1 VITAHFFAMKLTT
14 LNSSK
19 LRWLFSHEACRK
31 HPLRTCYRL
40 VRWELLRLGN
50 SQLKYRYD
58 DAFDITLLPNEGVSR
73 LTYYFDVSEPDLF
86 RVYNALLKPGM
97 VVLDVGANIGL
108 HTLYFCK
115 RVKSKGKV
123 FAFEPTKNTFERLVT
138 HIKDND
144 VHNVE
149 AFNCALGATIGRAEV
164 VENPGDTSRAFVR
177 DIGLDSTALCGVE
190 LLTLDAF
197 VEAQKIQ
204 RIDFLKIDAEGF
216 EGEILAGATE
226 ILARKTVRVMQIELD
241 QQSAGQTGSGGA
253 TIIPALL
260 ANGYVLAKWN
270 AAINRFERASVKGFN
285 SFFVLEQDI
294 SN

>member
-1 VITAHFFAMKLTT
+1 MKLTT
-14 LNSSK
+14 LNYSK
-19 LRWLFSHEACRK
+19 LQWLFSHEVCRK

-40 VRWELLRLGN
+40 VRWELLRLVN

-58 DAFDITLLPNEGVSR
+58 DAFDIILLPNEGVSR
-73 LTYYFDVSEPDLF
+73 LTYYFGVSEPDLF
-86 RVYNALLKPGM
+86 RVYDALLKPGM

-123 FAFEPTKNTFERLVT
+123 FAFEPMKTTFQRLVM

-144 VHNVE
+144 VVNVE
-149 AFNCALGATIGRAEV
+149 ALNCALGATVGRVEV
-164 VENPGDTSRAFVR
+164 IENPGDTSRAFVR
-177 DIGLDSTALCGVE
+177 DIGRDSTDPDGVE

-197 VEAQKIQ
+197 AGARKIQ

-216 EGEILAGATE
+216 EGEILAGATALLE
-226 ILARKTVRVMQIELD
+226 RKIIRVMQIELD

-253 TIIPALL
+253 KVIPALL
-260 ANGYVLAKWN
+260 ANGYALAKWN
-270 AAINRFERASVKGFN
+270 EATNRFERTSINTFN
-285 SFFVLEQDI
+285 SFFVLEQALH
-294 SN
+294 N